1 MRKKI
6 VIGSDL
12 NPLHNS
18 VCLWYFG
25 HASEN
30 KLFYIL
36 TSDYAEVFIHKDS
49 EEAVELKEWLSV
61 EENRNNESVHK
72 KVMEYL
78 LPRMTVDE
86 FIDLLEKEKKYSW
99 ESGYR
104 HAQCDIR
111 VALGV
116 DRR

>member
-18 VCLWYFG
+18 ICLWYFG

-78 LPRMTVDE
+78 LPRITVDE
-86 FIDLLEKEKKYSW
+86 FAAMIDNEKNLSW
-99 ESGYR
+99 EEGY
-104 HAQCDIR
+104 AQAQRDIR
-111 VALGV
+111 AALGMG
-116 DRR
+116 R